1 MRALFRQCPRRTFKM
16 RHVVTS
22 TVEENWKWGGSVLAC
37 HCTLSLNHTEGWL
50 RLVVLMAGPGGHGCP
65 EQIKNSL
72 AQTCCQLPI
81 QGHSVDLVAFLF
93 HLSIC
98 NLIAVWPDLTQPWHW
113 HSGGHCVWVPFTGG
127 ENTRSCSGSMC
138 YSRHRCSRL

>member
-1 MRALFRQCPRRTFKM
+1 MRAEFRQCPRQMFKM
-16 RHVVTS
+16 RRVDTS
-22 TVEENWKWGGSVLAC
+22 AAEENWERGESMLAC
-37 HCTLSLNHTEGWL
+37 HYTLSLRHAEGWL
-50 RLVVLMAGPGGHGCP
+50 RLVLMAAPGGHCCP
-65 EQIKNSL
+65 EQIKKSL

-81 QGHSVDLVAFLF
+81 QGRSVDLVAFLF

-98 NLIAVWPDLTQPWHW
+98 NLIAARPDLAQPWHW
-113 HSGGHCVWVPFTGG
+113 HSGWHCVWVPFTGG